1 MVRDLEERVKLAKFN
16 VEEIN
21 KIMSKWCIQP
31 LYQRKEDK
39 KDSLLNTEVHV
50 CTCTHILYIFINFIF
65 TIHVHVHCMC
75 EQLISVF

>member
-39 KDSLLNTEVHV
+39 KDSLLNAEVHV
-50 CTCTHILYIFINFIF
+50 HVCRLHIYYIF
-65 TIHVHVHCMC
+65 
-75 EQLISVF
+75 L